1 MENYVKYLEYV
12 VEELLKIDTEYSN
25 SVLER
30 VRSLNLDNSKNI
42 VFLVS
47 SVNNICSSKIQL
59 YWLWSKRNKI

>member
-59 YWLWSKRNKI
+59 YWLWSKRNRI